1 MAEFTRKQLEELG
14 ISPENIDT
22 IINMHVGVTDF
33 LKAER
38 DKYKA
43 EAEGTAVLKS
53 RIDELEKT
61 KSDIEDYKG
70 RYEAEKAAHDKLKS
84 DIAIQAE
91 TEKKTAAA
99 AKLLRDNG
107 YHEKGIS
114 KIIKYSGLLD
124 KMELDVNGNIKD
136 GEKLLADEVD
146 REWGEFKGKTEKFEH
161 IPGGQLND
169 GGRNNQPSRA
179 SEIYTR
185 IHENMFG

>member
-61 KSDIEDYKG
+61 KSDIEDYQS

-99 AKLLRDNG
+99 AKLLKNNG
-107 YHEKGIS
+107 FHEKGIP

-124 KMELDVNGNIKD
+124 KMELDENGNIKD

-146 REWGEFKGKTEKFEH
+146 REWSEFKGKTEKFEH
-161 IPGGQLND
+161 IPQNQPNGGESN
-169 GGRNNQPSRA
+169 RPSRA
-179 SEIYTR
+179 NEIYAR
-185 IHENMFG
+185 MHENMFG